1 MLSPDSICKSIK
13 WSSIWLETV
22 AEKLKEDNVLVSTKG
37 GYSLI
42 GINPNLTK
50 QDLIK
55 INNIESIIQSS
66 GMVPISVTQIIQSSR
81 LKPKRVR
88 DLIHLLLNEN
98 KIISLSN
105 DFYVHRYY
113 MNNVLIKIREF
124 FLKRK
129 NLSVSE
135 FKNITGLTRK
145 TAIPF
150 LEYLD
155 TNNFTVRNENYRSIG
170 ESLND
175 K

>member
-1 MLSPDSICKSIK
+1 MTLPFLIY
-13 WSSIWLETV
+13 
-22 AEKLKEDNVLVSTKG
+22 G

-66 GMVPISVTQIIQSSR
+66 GMVPISVIQIIQSSR

-105 DFYVHRYY
+105 DF
-113 MNNVLIKIREF
+113 
-124 FLKRK
+124 
-129 NLSVSE
+129 
-135 FKNITGLTRK
+135 
-145 TAIPF
+145 
-150 LEYLD
+150 
-155 TNNFTVRNENYRSIG
+155 
-170 ESLND
+170 
-175 K
+175 